1 MDRST
6 ERLNSIY
13 DKTDGY
19 CHLCHRK
26 LSFKNY
32 GKRNTKGAW
41 HIEHSVPQ
49 AKGGTNHLN
58 NLYAACIPCNEDKNT
73 RHTRSVRKANGVS
86 HAPHSRAKK
95 EQIKNNNM
103 IGLGSIGFLTGLNIA
118 GPIGAILGA
127 VIGSEVGKSISSR
140 K

>member
-1 MDRST
+1 
-6 ERLNSIY
+6 
-13 DKTDGY
+13 
-19 CHLCHRK
+19 